1 MSRVTLVRSWIL
13 GLLVSWCFVGAAPAQ
28 DNRTQPPVFRV
39 LSYNIHHGEGVDG
52 KLDLERIARVIVE
65 AKADL
70 VALQEVDQNVQRSGN
85 VDQPAELARLTKLE
99 VAFGGNISLQGGEY
113 GNAIL
118 SRWPLKNPRNTK
130 LPNHDQGEQRGVL
143 QVEVQ
148 PPGSAGP
155 LLLLATHFDHRRNDA
170 ERVAS
175 AALINELTGKLL
187 HSPALLAGDL
197 NDVPESQA
205 LRELQVRWTVARG
218 PVARETEASA
228 AAKPSPL
235 FTIPVEKPT
244 RQIDF
249 VLVRPAER
257 WKVIDVQVL
266 EEKVASDHRPILAT
280 LELLPAK

>member
-1 MSRVTLVRSWIL
+1 
-13 GLLVSWCFVGAAPAQ
+13 
-28 DNRTQPPVFRV
+28 V

-65 AKADL
+65 SKADL
-70 VALQEVDQNVQRSGN
+70 VALQEVDQNVKRSGN

-99 VAFGGNISLQGGEY
+99 VAFGGNIPLQGGEY

-118 SRWPLKNPRNTK
+118 SRWPIKNPRNTK

-148 PPGSAGP
+148 PPGLAEP
-155 LLLLATHFDHRRNDA
+155 LVLLATHFDHRRKDA

-175 AALINELTGKLL
+175 AAMINELTGKLL
-187 HSPALLAGDL
+187 DSPALLAGDL

-205 LRELQVRWTVARG
+205 LRELQSRWAVARRT
-218 PVARETEASA
+218 VTRETEASA
-228 AAKPSPL
+228 PAKSEPL

-257 WKVIDVQVL
+257 WKVIDIQVL
-266 EEKVASDHRPILAT
+266 DEKVASDHRPILAT
-280 LELLPAK
+280 LELLPTK

>member
-1 MSRVTLVRSWIL
+1 MSRVTLVRPWIL
-13 GLLVSWCFVGAAPAQ
+13 GLLVSWCFAGAAPAQ
-28 DNRTQPPVFRV
+28 DNRTQSPVFRV
-39 LSYNIHHGEGVDG
+39 LSYNIHHAEGVDG

-70 VALQEVDQNVQRSGN
+70 VALQEVDQNVKRSGS

-99 VAFGGNISLQGGEY
+99 VAFGGNIPLQGGEY

-118 SRWPLKNPRNTK
+118 SRWPIKNPRNTK

-143 QVEVQ
+143 QGEVQ
-148 PPGSAGP
+148 PPGSAEP
-155 LLLLATHFDHRRNDA
+155 LVLLATHFDHRRNDA

-175 AALINELTGKLL
+175 AALINDLAGKLPD
-187 HSPALLAGDL
+187 SPALLAGDL
-197 NDVPESQA
+197 NDVPESQT
-205 LRELQVRWTVARG
+205 LRNLQARWTVATR
-218 PVARETEASA
+218 TEASA
-228 AAKPSPL
+228 PAKTGPI

-257 WKVIDVQVL
+257 WKVIDIQVL
-266 EEKVASDHRPILAT
+266 DEKVASDHRPILAT
-280 LELLPAK
+280 LELLPSK